1 MYTTTQPSAAETHG
15 ETATAG
21 AEPTKFVKRIGS
33 TTYVVTVRFSESAA
47 KTLDDKILRLIEG
60 EGIKC

>member
-1 MYTTTQPSAAETHG
+1 MTHG
-15 ETATAG
+15 EAATAG

-33 TTYVVTVRFSESAA
+33 TTYVVTVRFSESAT
-47 KTLDDKILRLIEG
+47 KTLDDKILRLIES